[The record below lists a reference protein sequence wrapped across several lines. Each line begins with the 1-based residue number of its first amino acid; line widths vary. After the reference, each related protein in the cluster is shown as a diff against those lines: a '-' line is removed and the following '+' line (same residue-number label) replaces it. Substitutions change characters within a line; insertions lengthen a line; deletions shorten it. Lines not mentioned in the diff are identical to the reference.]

1 MFWTPQRHPNQILTH
16 HTHLATMA
24 SKNKKDGES
33 TTKNAKKRS
42 LEEMQN
48 NDDDSDDC
56 DLQPPSNKKRKLNTA
71 ESTQTE
77 SKQDNDEDD
86 DLKQKTNTSSK
97 SKSASI
103 EKADQF
109 KICCFNLNGVR
120 AAAKHGLEDY
130 IQKGMQSQNLL
141 CNCSLHK
148 IYLEDADLVCFSE
161 MKARKDQNPCTFRGY
176 QVFWNECTE
185 KAGYAGSAILS
196 KTKPL
201 SVVNGTSI
209 LFYYHRTA
217 FF

>member
-1 MFWTPQRHPNQILTH
+1 MDQIDTLLHRSMMAFSKRVSTLFIFRQCQLAFNRNVLFWTLQRHLNQILSH

-24 SKNKKDGES
+24 SENKKDGE
-33 TTKNAKKRS
+33 TTKNVKKRS

-86 DLKQKTNTSSK
+86 DLKQETNTSSK

-130 IQKGMQSQNLL
+130 IQKGMQS
-141 CNCSLHK
+141 
-148 IYLEDADLVCFSE
+148 
-161 MKARKDQNPCTFRGY
+161 
-176 QVFWNECTE
+176 
-185 KAGYAGSAILS
+185 
-196 KTKPL
+196 
-201 SVVNGTSI
+201 
-209 LFYYHRTA
+209 
-217 FF
+217 